1 MKSTHSQIAFG
12 VAFVVVVVVV
22 ESSLYLW
29 NSTSEQNS
37 QQGNFVL
44 PVARQFFV
52 VFFP

>member
-12 VAFVVVVVVV
+12 VAFVVVVVV

-37 QQGNFVL
+37 EQGNFVL